1 MPTKTVLI
9 ADDTTFVRERFV
21 AAIVE
26 AGHRAIA
33 VASAT
38 ELMGALGELRLD
50 LILLDL
56 RVPLSRGL
64 PLVGAIQDRT
74 ERAVPLLVFS
84 GTIASASEVRELS
97 KLGVAGYINEYSAA
111 HHIMPALAPHLF
123 PDSFNRRSGPRVALS
138 LPISWRVANSIA
150 TGVTTNLG
158 KGGVGILTTRPLAV
172 DTRLH
177 IRLRLPGLSE
187 IEAPARVAWSDA
199 RQGMGVQFLRLD
211 AYVQTALDDYVDRAF
226 FTSRRT

>member
-1 MPTKTVLI
+1 VPTKTVLI
-9 ADDTTFVRERFV
+9 ADDTTFVRERF
-21 AAIVE
+21 AAALVE
-26 AGHRAIA
+26 AGHRAVA

-64 PLVGAIQDRT
+64 PLVGAIQERT
-74 ERAVPLLVFS
+74 QRSVPLLVFS

-97 KLGVAGYINEYSAA
+97 KLGVAGYINEYSAT

-138 LPISWRVANSIA
+138 LPISWRVGNSIA
-150 TGVTTNLG
+150 TGVTMN
-158 KGGVGILTTRPLAV
+158 LAV

-177 IRLRLPGLSE
+177 VRLRLPGLSE